1 MKNDK
6 KYRAIFFDW
15 DGTAVLSRK
24 APVEEAVA
32 AMKPL
37 LKQGI
42 KLVIV
47 SGTTM
52 ENIAGGEIGRYFTA
66 EELDHLYLGLGRG
79 AFNYAFRDGNSYVFR
94 DMLPDAACLEKI
106 HRICFEI
113 HITLKKQYD
122 FDTDIVFS
130 RPNYCKIDLMPEA
143 LRGDNL
149 FMQENELE
157 MLRESFRRHGMTEG
171 LKGLMEIAVCIGRE
185 YGLEVKPT
193 CDAKYLEVGIS
204 SKSDNVDVIFEKIR
218 EDLWVKEES
227 GEMRK
232 EEEGK
237 KGEEQRTGEE
247 ERKEE
252 EQRSGEERKGVEQR
266 TEEEE
271 RKGAELREED
281 CAFWGDEFVGA
292 EEGIYGSDSFMI
304 TEKTKGGDFFDVSDV
319 GGERPERV
327 EKSGGGVERFLHFL
341 REQGY

>member
-1 MKNDK
+1 MEKYK

-24 APVEEAVA
+24 APVEEAAA

-79 AFNYAFRDGNSYVFR
+79 AFNYAFRGGIPYVFR
-94 DMLPDAACLEKI
+94 DMLPDAACLEQI
-106 HRICFEI
+106 HRTCFEI
-113 HITLKKQYD
+113 HMILKKQYD

-149 FMQENELE
+149 FMQENEMAILK
-157 MLRESFRRHGMTEG
+157 ESFRRHGMTEG
-171 LKGLMEIAVCIGRE
+171 LKGLMELAVRIGRQ

-204 SKSDNVDVIFEKIR
+204 SKSDNVDVIFGKIR
-218 EDLWVKEES
+218 E
-227 GEMRK
+227 RA
-232 EEEGK
+232 
-237 KGEEQRTGEE
+237 
-247 ERKEE
+247 
-252 EQRSGEERKGVEQR
+252 GVS
-266 TEEEE
+266 
-271 RKGAELREED
+271 AEN

-319 GGERPERV
+319 GGERPEGVR
-327 EKSGGGVERFLHFL
+327 KSGGGVERFLHFL